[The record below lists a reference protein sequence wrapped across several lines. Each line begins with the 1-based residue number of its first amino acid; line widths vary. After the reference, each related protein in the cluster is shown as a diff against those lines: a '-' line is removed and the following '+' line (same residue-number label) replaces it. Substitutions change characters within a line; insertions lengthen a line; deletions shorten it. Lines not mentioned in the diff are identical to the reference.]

1 MIGRVALL
9 VTFKKLNQNHKAYH
23 EVIYVTC
30 SQFKM
35 RLTLL
40 LIFSAPFAFT
50 VAQDYGASTF
60 KEILSFQMSQY
71 LDTINCC
78 EYDSLKNTIDKFN
91 HQQRQKAWE
100 IADSLSK
107 VENPCYE
114 FFIEFRG
121 EKSIEDFAYYP
132 GDCKIMWAS
141 FEILVVNSKWVIK
154 RRRRTNITLTGSVIC
169 NEELK

>member
-1 MIGRVALL
+1 
-9 VTFKKLNQNHKAYH
+9 
-23 EVIYVTC
+23 
-30 SQFKM
+30 M

-114 FFIEFRG
+114 FFIEFRVADFVKDESANG
-121 EKSIEDFAYYP
+121 VYVNGQDRVTAWEFRDGHYPHQDCEWCRSDRKNNLDEEKYIFIAY
-132 GDCKIMWAS
+132 
-141 FEILVVNSKWVIK
+141 
-154 RRRRTNITLTGSVIC
+154 
-169 NEELK
+169 

>member
-1 MIGRVALL
+1 MSNPKHFVITVGDYRDSRGRFFSLRTPFHRPLNRAL
-9 VTFKKLNQNHKAYH
+9 YR
-23 EVIYVTC
+23 I
-30 SQFKM
+30 
-35 RLTLL
+35 
-40 LIFSAPFAFT
+40 
-50 VAQDYGASTF
+50 GASTF

-78 EYDSLKNTIDKFN
+78 EYDSLKNTMDKFN

-107 VENPCYE
+107 IEDPCYE

-132 GDCKIMWAS
+132 GDCKMMWAS